1 MPTRSSLYNRRGHTA
16 YLERCGLV
24 FFWLQVRGIYPPL
37 VTHSWVAVVT
47 HSWGPRV
54 THAWGTLGRHEWYSV
69 EEGNGVRSFLEVMGL
84 DIQREDGGVGSLLD
98 ELLRSESVGL
108 ETPSKAVYF
117 LGLGDS

>member
-1 MPTRSSLYNRRGHTA
+1 MGGVASFSFGFKCEGYTRL
-16 YLERCGLV
+16 
-24 FFWLQVRGIYPPL
+24 L

-54 THAWGTLGRHEWYSV
+54 TYAWGTLGRYEWYSV
-69 EEGNGVRSFLEVMGL
+69 EEGCGVRSFPEVTGL
-84 DIQREDGGVGSLLD
+84 DILRKGGGVESLLD
-98 ELLRSESVGL
+98 ELLRSEPVGL